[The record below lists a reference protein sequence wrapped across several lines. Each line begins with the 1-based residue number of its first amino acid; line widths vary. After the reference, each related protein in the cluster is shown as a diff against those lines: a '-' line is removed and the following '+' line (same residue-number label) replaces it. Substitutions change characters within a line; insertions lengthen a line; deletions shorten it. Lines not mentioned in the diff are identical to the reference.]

1 MLNFS
6 RFFLVQETVD
16 LLATMVTICPVNEDH
31 DPSKPWTED
40 EFIASL
46 PPEDQKRI
54 RRAKSREKDAVKNGT
69 AIPLDKKMPPILIK
83 GQPTVEEFFPWLEKE
98 KAAAAAITQARVVS
112 STPISAIRPDL
123 QEFSSDVYRLED
135 VYSAIASLYS
145 FRYVQGQNKEYNT
158 MPKSGRMM
166 LGKLIEAEVVKGLNA
181 VGDYNIQ
188 LSTVEEDKKGIDA
201 WITDP
206 LLGTGKKGMQLKF
219 KSSSSSSALLEMAIV
234 DHDLFRWMK
243 QIQEMKERVPK
254 RNFLDTYLKSKIMDV
269 PGKGRIPILG
279 KDMYHTTEVYASVEP
294 YGLSPGRSPVVRIR
308 WMPVLEHIATGL
320 VINLLHQ
327 IEKWKMDEA
336 KVASHMKGR
345 PFDEESFDPGDFR
358 PFDYFPRDSRDRPT
372 QEQKHIIDRH
382 LTYAP
387 PGSYADSSK
396 RVGVAKV
403 QQDPKDARF
412 IKIIANISPDINL
425 KSQQLIDDMS
435 GSHPMKQY
443 SEEAYKKYDK
453 DVTIAPITQNIE
465 DNLNA
470 IEQMQI
476 QKVKAKQGR
485 RALDIINRI
494 QGGFPLLFERLPNGD
509 MKRKSSGAIA
519 SHFTGR
525 S

>member
-1 MLNFS
+1 
-6 RFFLVQETVD
+6 
-16 LLATMVTICPVNEDH
+16 
-31 DPSKPWTED
+31 
-40 EFIASL
+40 
-46 PPEDQKRI
+46 
-54 RRAKSREKDAVKNGT
+54 
-69 AIPLDKKMPPILIK
+69 
-83 GQPTVEEFFPWLEKE
+83 
-98 KAAAAAITQARVVS
+98 
-112 STPISAIRPDL
+112 
-123 QEFSSDVYRLED
+123 
-135 VYSAIASLYS
+135 
-145 FRYVQGQNKEYNT
+145 
-158 MPKSGRMM
+158 
-166 LGKLIEAEVVKGLNA
+166 
-181 VGDYNIQ
+181 
-188 LSTVEEDKKGIDA
+188 
-201 WITDP
+201 
-206 LLGTGKKGMQLKF
+206 
-219 KSSSSSSALLEMAIV
+219 
-234 DHDLFRWMK
+234 
-243 QIQEMKERVPK
+243 
-254 RNFLDTYLKSKIMDV
+254 
-269 PGKGRIPILG
+269 
-279 KDMYHTTEVYASVEP
+279 
-294 YGLSPGRSPVVRIR
+294 
-308 WMPVLEHIATGL
+308 
-320 VINLLHQ
+320 
-327 IEKWKMDEA
+327 MDEA

-345 PFDEESFDPGDFR
+345 PFDEESFDPGDFQ

-387 PGSYADSSK
+387 PGSYTDSSK

-465 DNLNA
+465 DSLNA